1 MFCTKEKGFSLI
13 ELLIVIAI
21 ISILSAVAIP
31 QFIKYKKNA
40 AEAYA
45 VSTLTNC
52 FTELAAD
59 YAVED
64 KNEDTCRAG
73 NKDIEISLDES
84 GNFIMEETTFEVKNI
99 SVTCK
104 VVNANSFNCTAK
116 KD

>member
-1 MFCTKEKGFSLI
+1 MLRTKEKGFSLI

-31 QFIKYKKNA
+31 QFVKYKKNA

-45 VSTLTNC
+45 VSTLMNC

-64 KNEDTCRAG
+64 KNEDNCRAG
-73 NKDIEISLDES
+73 NRDIKISLDES
-84 GNFIMEETTFEVKNI
+84 GNFVMDETTFKVKNI
-99 SVTCK
+99 SVTCE
-104 VVNANSFNCTAK
+104 VVNGNSFNCTAT